1 MRFACDKTGFPLL
14 MIGDRIISVLPITK
28 IQFERY
34 LTEPG
39 GLSSSWYEKVIAFN
53 PRVSCAEFLNS
64 QREGLFITGVT
75 FEEAEEYAKWVD
87 PHGRI
92 PHEREWRE
100 FAQQLKSTPFT
111 GKACEALMGVPM
123 AQTARILFER
133 LIQFV
138 KPTSMADLCLIRE
151 GVFEWVASN
160 SEPGGLGAP
169 RTQFFSNT
177 FDPYHDP
184 VLKHFSPDRS
194 RIHGFRILIEGE
206 NLP

>member
-14 MIGDRIISVLPITK
+14 TIGARTISVLPITK
-28 IQFERY
+28 IQFEGY
-34 LTEPG
+34 LAEPG
-39 GLSSSWYEKVIAFN
+39 GLSSSWYEKITALN

-64 QREGLFITGVT
+64 NREGLFITGVT
-75 FEEAEEYAKWVD
+75 FEEAEDYAKWID
-87 PHGRI
+87 SQGRI

-100 FAQQLKSTPFT
+100 FAQQLKNTPFT
-111 GKACEALMGVPM
+111 VKAYEALMGVHM
-123 AQTARILFER
+123 ALKARNLFER
-133 LIQFV
+133 LTQFI
-138 KPTSMADLCLIRE
+138 KPKTMADLCLVRE

-194 RIHGFRILIEGE
+194 RIHGFRILIDAE
-206 NLP
+206 NP